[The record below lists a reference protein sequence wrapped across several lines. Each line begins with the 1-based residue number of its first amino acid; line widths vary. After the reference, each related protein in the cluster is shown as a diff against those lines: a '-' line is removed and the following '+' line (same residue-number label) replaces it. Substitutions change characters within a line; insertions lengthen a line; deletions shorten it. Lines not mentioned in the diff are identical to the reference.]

1 MAAGA
6 TYTPIATTTVSSAV
20 ADYTFSSIPQTY
32 TDLVLVVNGG
42 TSSSG
47 QSVGM
52 RFNADSG
59 NNYSSSD
66 LVADATGPA
75 SGRTANTSFIRIIG
89 RGIGT
94 DSTLIDNGIT
104 SIHNYSGTTNN
115 KTTLNR
121 SNVSGGVIVCAALW
135 RSTAAITSIT
145 IFGEGPSNLITGT
158 TLTLY
163 GIAAA

>member
-1 MAAGA
+1 MAAGS
-6 TYTPIATTTVSSAV
+6 TYTPIATTTLSSAA
-20 ADYTFSSIPQTY
+20 ADYTFTSIPGTY
-32 TDLVLVVNGG
+32 TDLVLIVNGG

-47 QSVGM
+47 QSIGM
-52 RFNADSG
+52 RFNGDSG
-59 NNYSSSD
+59 NNYSSTD
-66 LVADATGPA
+66 LVADASGPA
-75 SGRTANTSFIRIIG
+75 SGRTTNTNFIRIVG

-94 DSTLIDNGIT
+94 DSTLIDNGVT
-104 SIHNYSGTTNN
+104 SIQNYSNSTTY
-115 KTTLNR
+115 KSTLNR

-163 GIAAA
+163 GITAA